1 MAGWGDIGARL
12 VKIARDDVKQTLVKS
27 LNLNSEILDR
37 IQNSFDKML
46 QTGDFSVHT
55 FQEGRPIFEKLGK
68 VSFQSKSA

>member
-37 IQNSFDKML
+37 IQSGFEKML
-46 QTGDFSVHT
+46 QTGGFYVHT
-55 FQEGRPIFEKLGK
+55 FQEGRAIFEKLGK
-68 VSFQSKSA
+68 VSF